1 MKMVSNKA
9 AWIPKP
15 RGQLEVGD
23 GPEAKVGAYD
33 VLIENKAVAI
43 NPGMRFFGTA
53 CCLDG

>member
-1 MKMVSNKA
+1 MVSNKA
-9 AWIPKP
+9 AWISKP
-15 RGQLEVGD
+15 HEQLEVRD

-33 VLIENKAVAI
+33 VLIENKALAI